1 MLFSLFRVRSI
12 SQAPTRPVGSDLA
25 GQTKGVNT
33 MNTEFDKEE
42 WKTKR
47 EKLPFNRYLDP
58 DVIKAIKSES
68 KRLGISHTAFMEGLV
83 NMHMKRKSIYD
94 QEQKSTRK
102 Y

>member
-1 MLFSLFRVRSI
+1 MN
-12 SQAPTRPVGSDLA
+12 
-25 GQTKGVNT
+25 NT
-33 MNTEFDKEE
+33 FEKEE

-68 KRLGISHTAFMEGLV
+68 QRLEISHTAFMEGLV
-83 NMHMKRKSIYD
+83 NRHMAKKNIYD
-94 QEQKSTRK
+94 QEQKSTKK